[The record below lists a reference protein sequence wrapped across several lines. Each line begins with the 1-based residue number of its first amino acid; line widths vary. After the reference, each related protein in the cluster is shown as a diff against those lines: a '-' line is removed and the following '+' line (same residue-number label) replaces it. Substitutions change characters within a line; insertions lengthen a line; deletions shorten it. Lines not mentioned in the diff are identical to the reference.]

1 MRPSRRARRT
11 GRPAQIERLD
21 STLVVVDGTAMT
33 IALIAGGA
41 LALLAIAFVAS
52 YNRFVDERQTITNS
66 WSNVDT
72 ELQRR
77 YDLVPNLVDTV
88 RGYAAHERA
97 TFEAV
102 MQARAGALAVQGS
115 PADHSGIENQ
125 MVAGLR
131 QLLAISEAYPDLRA
145 SQHFV
150 DLQQQLVTTENRI
163 QAARRVFNGNV
174 RSYNRR
180 VESIPSNLVAA
191 VMRLPQAEYFEVD
204 ALVRTSGAPAA
215 HF

>member
-1 MRPSRRARRT
+1 MTALIIAAGVIAS
-11 GRPAQIERLD
+11 
-21 STLVVVDGTAMT
+21 VVV
-33 IALIAGGA
+33 
-41 LALLAIAFVAS
+41 AFVVS

-66 WSNVDT
+66 WSNLDT

-77 YDLVPNLVDTV
+77 YDLIPNLVDAV

-97 TFEAV
+97 TFDAV
-102 MQARAGALAVQGS
+102 MRARAGALATKSS
-115 PADHSGIENQ
+115 PADQSGIENQ
-125 MVAGLR
+125 LVAGLR
-131 QLLAISEAYPDLRA
+131 QLLAVSEAYPDLRA
-145 SQHFV
+145 SGHFL

-174 RSYNRR
+174 RAYNRR

-191 VMRLPQAEYFEVD
+191 TMRLPRAEYFEVD
-204 ALVRTSGAPAA
+204 TLVRSTGAPAA